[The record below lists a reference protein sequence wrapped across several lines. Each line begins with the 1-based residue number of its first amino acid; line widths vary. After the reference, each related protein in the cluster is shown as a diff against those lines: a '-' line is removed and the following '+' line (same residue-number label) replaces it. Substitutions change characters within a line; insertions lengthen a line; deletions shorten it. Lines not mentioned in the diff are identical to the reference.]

1 MTAISNERMKWP
13 VCPMMSEKE
22 KKTCMLLQLNN
33 HGSEIVLNTRLVA
46 AANSKTLPALIH
58 GSATSQQN
66 VGSINSRIE
75 KD

>member
-1 MTAISNERMKWP
+1 MAGLPNDERKR
-13 VCPMMSEKE
+13 